1 MRVDGVTI
9 SRQRKLVGT
18 MPELSLNTPISV
30 DQQRARFSSA
40 YKVLEEAIDAGAFPG
55 AAFGVLSHG
64 KVVVLDAAGAFTY
77 EEGATPVTPNTVFD
91 LASLTKVVATTSAA
105 MILHDR
111 GVFDLDMPLGEVLPG
126 FVIGK
131 APGSKK
137 QLVTMRM
144 LLAHSSGLPA
154 YARLFETAKTPTD
167 LLRAALLMPLESAPM
182 ERAVYSDIGYILL
195 GKVIEVLV
203 GESLDEFCRREVITP
218 LGLSSTMFRPARS
231 LRALIPPT
239 EIDTTF
245 RLRTIQGEANDE
257 NCSVLGGCS
266 GHAGLFSSVLDLL
279 GFAQAILEP
288 DGSGSIFRSE
298 TVSLFNSKRISPA
311 GTTRALGW
319 DTPSDPSSSGRYF
332 GPRSI
337 GHLGFT
343 GTSMWIDPDRRLAV
357 VLLTNR
363 TWPDRSSQAIKQVRP
378 AFHDAIVETLTG
390 S

>member
-1 MRVDGVTI
+1 
-9 SRQRKLVGT
+9 
-18 MPELSLNTPISV
+18 MPDLSLGTPISV
-30 DQQRARFSSA
+30 DQQRARFSNA
-40 YKVLEEAIDAGAFPG
+40 YDVLEEAIDKDAFPG

-64 KVVVLDAAGAFTY
+64 KIVALDAVGTLTY
-77 EEGATPVTPNTVFD
+77 EDDAPSVAADSVFD
-91 LASLTKVVATTSAA
+91 IASLTKVVATTSAA

-111 GVFDLDMPLGEVLPG
+111 SLLDLDLPLGEVLPG

-131 APGSKK
+131 APGSPK

-154 YARLFETAKTPTD
+154 YARLFETAKTSSD
-167 LLRAALLMPLESAPM
+167 LMRAALMMPLESAPM

-195 GKVIEVLV
+195 GKALEVIC
-203 GESLDEFCRREVITP
+203 GESLDQFCEREVFAP
-218 LGLSSTMFRPARS
+218 LGMTATRFRPSRKCQP
-231 LRALIPPT
+231 LIPPT
-239 EIDTTF
+239 EIDSTF
-245 RLRTIQGEANDE
+245 RHRTIQGEVNDE

-266 GHAGLFSSVLDLL
+266 GHAGLFSSAPDLL
-279 GFAQAILEP
+279 GFAHAILEAKT
-288 DGSGSIFRSE
+288 SGSVFRAE
-298 TVSLFNSKRISPA
+298 TVSLFNTRRVSPA

-319 DTPSDPSSSGRYF
+319 DTPSEPSSSGHYF
-332 GPRSI
+332 GPRSV

-357 VLLTNR
+357 ILLTNR

-378 AFHDAIVETLTG
+378 AFHDAIVNTLIG

>member
-1 MRVDGVTI
+1 MALRLVVDESET
-9 SRQRKLVGT
+9 GT

-30 DQQRARFSSA
+30 DEQRTRFSSA
-40 YKVLEEAIDAGAFPG
+40 YAVLEEAMEAGAFPG
-55 AAFGVLSHG
+55 AAFGVVSHG
-64 KVVVLDAAGAFTY
+64 QVVVLDAVGAFTY
-77 EEGATPVTPNTVFD
+77 EEGALAVTSDTVFD
-91 LASLTKVVATTSAA
+91 IASLTKVVATTSTA

-111 GVFDLDMPLGEVLPG
+111 GLLDLDMPLGEVLPG

-131 APGSKK
+131 APGSQK

-154 YARLFETAKTPTD
+154 YARLFETAKTPSD

-182 ERAVYSDIGYILL
+182 EQAVYSDIGYILL
-195 GKVIEVLV
+195 GKALEVV
-203 GESLDEFCRREVITP
+203 AGESLDDFCRREIFTP
-218 LGLSSTMFRPARS
+218 LALSSTMFRPARN
-231 LRALIPPT
+231 LRSLIPPT
-239 EIDTTF
+239 EIDSTF
-245 RLRTIQGEANDE
+245 RRRTVQGEVNDE
-257 NCSVLGGCS
+257 NCSVLGGCA
-266 GHAGLFSSVLDLL
+266 GHAGLFSSVPNLL
-279 GFAQAILEP
+279 AFARAILETN
-288 DGSGSIFRSE
+288 GSGSIFRAE
-298 TVSLFNSKRISPA
+298 TVSLFNTKRVSPA

-332 GPRSI
+332 GPRSV

-343 GTSMWIDPDRRLAV
+343 GTSMWIDPDRKLAV

-378 AFHDAIVETLTG
+378 AFHDAIVKTLIG

>member
-1 MRVDGVTI
+1 
-9 SRQRKLVGT
+9 
-18 MPELSLNTPISV
+18 MPELSLNTPIAV
-30 DQQRARFSSA
+30 DQQRTRFSNA
-40 YKVLEEAIDAGAFPG
+40 YAVLEEAVEAGAFAG

-64 KVVVLDAAGAFTY
+64 NIAVLDAVGSFTY
-77 EEGATPVTPNTVFD
+77 EENAPKVAIDTVFD
-91 LASLTKVVATTSAA
+91 VASLTKVVATTSAA

-111 GVFDLDMPLGEVLPG
+111 EVLDLDIPLGEILPG

-154 YARLFETAKTPTD
+154 YARLFETAETSSD
-167 LLRAALLMPLESAPM
+167 LLRSALLMPLESEPM
-182 ERAVYSDIGYILL
+182 EREIYSDIGYILL
-195 GKVIEVLV
+195 GKAIEVLC
-203 GESLDEFCRREVITP
+203 GESLDEFCRREVFTP
-218 LGLSSTMFRPARS
+218 LGLNSTGFRPPKK
-231 LRALIPPT
+231 LRPLIPPT
-239 EIDTTF
+239 EIDSTF
-245 RLRTIQGEANDE
+245 RRRTIQGEVNDE
-257 NCSVLGGCS
+257 NCSVLGGCA
-266 GHAGLFSSVLDLL
+266 GHAGLFSSVTDLL
-279 GFAQAILEP
+279 GFAQTILEP
-288 DGSGSIFRSE
+288 NTPGSVFRSE
-298 TVSLFNSKRISPA
+298 TVSIFNTKRVFPA

-378 AFHDAIVETLTG
+378 AFHDAIAKALIG